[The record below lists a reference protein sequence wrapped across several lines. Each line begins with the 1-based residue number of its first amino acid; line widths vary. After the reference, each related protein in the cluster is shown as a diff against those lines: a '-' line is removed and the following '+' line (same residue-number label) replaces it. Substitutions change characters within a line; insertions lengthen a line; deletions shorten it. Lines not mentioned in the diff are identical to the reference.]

1 MTTSIAIPKSD
12 RMNTRYILILIIYLL
27 APANSFAKKKPQFPV
42 SKISESLRTDADA
55 IVRIESNHLELI
67 STKKVIFKYKT
78 AITILN
84 ESGNHYGEIELYY
97 DKTRPLSEIVIA
109 IYDSE
114 GSLIDRVKPNEIKDY
129 SASGNSLFTDGRIRY
144 YKPIQ
149 KNYPYTIVYS
159 YTQIYNSYINLR
171 GWYPYPGYRCAVEK
185 SRFYVTSKEDNFRYK
200 TYNLEIEPIINKQN
214 DGASYSWELNQL
226 SAIKKEP
233 HSPSFYQTVP
243 KVICAPNDFQMDKID
258 GQMSSWSEFGNWRYT
273 LNNGRDELD
282 LESQEKI
289 KNLVKDCKTIFEK
302 VKTIYEYLQNKTRYI
317 SIQVGIGGWQAFP
330 AQDVEDK
337 SYGDCKA
344 LSNYMKALLKVVDIP
359 SYYTIVNAGSNA
371 NPTDTSFVHNFSNH
385 AILMVPLKKDS
396 IWLECTSKTQ
406 ACGFLG
412 SFTDDR
418 EVLCM
423 TENGGKLVHTP
434 RYKMSDN
441 AQDRTANVTILPD
454 GNAKAKVQ
462 TKYHGIQY
470 ENIEFLYDISLEEQK
485 KKLYKN
491 IDLPDF
497 KIKEVKIACIK
508 TRIPESEL
516 DLTLDIRN
524 YASKSGDRLFIP
536 LNLLNRSS
544 YIPKKVKERRTSILG
559 RREYCDIDSIH
570 FSLPEGFKIEN
581 LPGKKIIASD
591 FGNYSCEVIQNEQGI
606 SYIRKVEFFKFNYP
620 ADRYEDFR
628 NYRKAIV
635 RADKAKLVLKQEVL

>member
-1 MTTSIAIPKSD
+1 
-12 RMNTRYILILIIYLL
+12 MNTRYTLILLLYFLSPII
-27 APANSFAKKKPQFPV
+27 SFAKKTPQFPV
-42 SKISESLRTDADA
+42 SEISVLLKADADA
-55 IVRIESNHLELI
+55 IVRLESNHIDLI
-67 STKKVIFKYKT
+67 STKRVVLKHKT

-84 ESGNHYGEIELYY
+84 ESGNHFGEIELYY
-97 DKTRPLSEIVIA
+97 DKSRPILELTAA

-114 GSLIDRVKPNEIKDY
+114 GSLIERVKSSEIKDY
-129 SASGNSLFTDGRIRY
+129 SASGSSLFTDGRLKHY
-144 YKPIQ
+144 EPIQ

-159 YTQIYNSYINLR
+159 YTQTYNSYINLT
-171 GWYPYPGYRCAVEK
+171 GWYPYPGYRCAVEQ
-185 SRFYVTSKEDNFRYK
+185 SQFNVTCKEDNFRYK
-200 TYNLEIEPIINKQN
+200 AYHLGIEPKIDEQE
-214 DGASYSWELNQL
+214 DETSYSWELSQL
-226 SAIKKEP
+226 PAIKKEP
-233 HSPSFYQTVP
+233 YSPSFFQTVP
-243 KVICAPNDFQMDKID
+243 KLICAPNDFQMEKID
-258 GQMSSWSEFGNWRYT
+258 GHMSSWSEFGNWVNI
-273 LNNGRDELD
+273 LNTGRDELD

-289 KNLVKDCKTIFEK
+289 KNLVKDCKTDFEK
-302 VKTIYEYLQNKTRYI
+302 VKTLYEYLQNKTRYI
-317 SIQVGIGGWQAFP
+317 SIQVGIGGWQTFP

-344 LSNYMKALLKVVDIP
+344 LSNYMRTLLKIVGIP
-359 SYYTIVNAGSNA
+359 SYYTFVKAGKSA
-371 NPTDTSFVHNFSNH
+371 SSTDTSFVHNFSNH
-385 AILMVPLKKDS
+385 AILMVPLEKDS

-441 AQDRTANVTILPD
+441 TQDRIANVTILPD
-454 GNAKAKVQ
+454 GNAQVNVQ

-485 KKLYKN
+485 KKLYKS

-497 KIKEVKIACIK
+497 KIQDVKIECIK
-508 TRIPESEL
+508 TRIPESKL
-516 DLTLDIRN
+516 DLTLDVRN

-536 LNLLNRSS
+536 LNLMNRSS

-559 RREYCDIDSIH
+559 RREYCDTDSIH
-570 FSLPEGFKIEN
+570 FTIPEGFKIEN
-581 LPGKKIIASD
+581 LPGKKVIESD
-591 FGNYSCEVIQNEQGI
+591 FGRYTSEVKQNEQEI
-606 SYIRKVEFFKFNYP
+606 SYIRSLEFFKFNYP
-620 ADRYEDFR
+620 ADRYDDFR
-628 NYRKAIV
+628 NYKKAIV